1 VARAED
7 EAEGMVAEG
16 AGLEDEDEDE
26 GVVSERERKRSE
38 NVITSLLRVVAASG
52 LTLSPARLGV
62 KKDSEGVV
70 GEGTFECVD
79 FEEKL
84 AGGSEAMGERLHFC
98 SEKILPR
105 RDVRGRGPS
114 DRAEREVRLGL
125 ADRKDAQGDGPS
137 GFGDGGV
144 EMSVALSCPQRPRS
158 NLR

>member
-7 EAEGMVAEG
+7 EAEGMVADG

-52 LTLSPARLGV
+52 LTVSPAQLGV

-79 FEEKL
+79 FEERL
-84 AGGSEAMGERLHFC
+84 AVGVEA
-98 SEKILPR
+98 R
-105 RDVRGRGPS
+105 RDLRGRGPS
-114 DRAEREVRLGL
+114 DRAEREARLGL
-125 ADRKDAQGDGPS
+125 ADRKDSQGDRPS

-144 EMSVALSCPQRPRS
+144 EMSVALSCPQGPRS